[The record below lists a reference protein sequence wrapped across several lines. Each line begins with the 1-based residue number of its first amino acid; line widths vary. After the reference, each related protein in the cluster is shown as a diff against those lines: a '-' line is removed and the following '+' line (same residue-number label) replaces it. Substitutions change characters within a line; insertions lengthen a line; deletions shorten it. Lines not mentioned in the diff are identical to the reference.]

1 MKARILK
8 GGWSWLGNPMIVGS
22 IIDAPS
28 AQWIANR
35 VADNE
40 LVEPVADNDPESVEI
55 VAPPAAPAAAPEITS
70 VPSVETATTPS
81 PRASA
86 KKKGMTDA

>member
-8 GGWSWLGNPMIVGS
+8 GGWSWLGNPMVVGAV
-22 IIDAPS
+22 IDAPS
-28 AQWIANR
+28 AAWIANR
-35 VADNE
+35 VADNG
-40 LVEPVADNDPESVEI
+40 LVEPITDEEAPVIDPLPVL
-55 VAPPAAPAAAPEITS
+55 EITS
-70 VPSVETATTPS
+70 VPTAETATAPS